1 MSDWININDQEPEIG
16 QELGAV
22 KTSSLEATFNM
33 EAVAKWVGLGF
44 CKVYR
49 SVEGDFM
56 CALGDVT
63 HWKPL

>member
-22 KTSSLEATFNM
+22 KTVSLEATFNM
-33 EAVAKWVGLGF
+33 DAVAEWIGMDC

-49 SVEGDFM
+49 SVAGDFI
-56 CALGDVT
+56 CTLDDVT